1 MRVSED
7 ISIGSEVISLLVTDV
22 DEGSNVEVRY
32 SIVFGNENGIFEMNF
47 KNGILSIIRF
57 LDREIT
63 FKYRIVV

>member
-22 DEGSNVEVRY
+22 DEGSNVEVCY
-32 SIVFGNENGIFEMNF
+32 SIVFGNENRIFEMNF

>member
-7 ISIGSEVISLLVTDV
+7 ISIGSEVISLLVMDV
-22 DEGSNVEVRY
+22 DEGSNVEVCY
-32 SIVFGNENGIFEMNF
+32 SIVFGNENRIFEMNF

-57 LDREIT
+57 LDREIM